1 MVCFWM
7 CRAQHIMDKTA
18 LISFGNSFST
28 ISITKGPKDQKVIS
42 FFRCLRTS
50 QLHAIQEHQTLVL
63 LDAEIA
69 QGAIL
74 ARDAVNPS
82 NMWRKAAKILHL
94 YVRLRRPTK
103 TSWSR
108 ADSQAQAMHQTSWKK
123 YGKHTH
129 VFQSVEM
136 IDHPITSM
144 IYPGSLQQ
152 SSHFHHSDSYS
163 QASQATHMSRFSQ

>member
-1 MVCFWM
+1 
-7 CRAQHIMDKTA
+7 
-18 LISFGNSFST
+18 
-28 ISITKGPKDQKVIS
+28 
-42 FFRCLRTS
+42 
-50 QLHAIQEHQTLVL
+50 
-63 LDAEIA
+63 
-69 QGAIL
+69 
-74 ARDAVNPS
+74 
-82 NMWRKAAKILHL
+82 MWRKAAKTLHL

-123 YGKHTH
+123 YGNHIH
-129 VFQSVEM
+129 VFQSIEM

-152 SSHFHHSDSYS
+152 SSHFHLCDSYS